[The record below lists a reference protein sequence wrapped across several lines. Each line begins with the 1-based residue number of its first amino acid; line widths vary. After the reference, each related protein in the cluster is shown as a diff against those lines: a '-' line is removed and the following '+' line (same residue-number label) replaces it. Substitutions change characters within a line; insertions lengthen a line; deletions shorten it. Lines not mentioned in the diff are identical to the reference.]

1 VASTS
6 DPYPL
11 SALVRN
17 AFLLRFCT
25 AIVLHVFF
33 EETLFAPDQET
44 YHFFSAWLARYW
56 SGESLVYPGRL
67 LIGEP
72 KGYYYIVASLY
83 YVFGEFALLP
93 KLLNAGVGA
102 LTVRLAHDIANR
114 ITGNEAMA
122 LRTAKYVCYFPSL
135 VLWSALN
142 IRDCWVVLC
151 IVLITREVLLLQE
164 RFRPLALLRVVA
176 AIFLM
181 TQFRDYLLFAVTLPM
196 ILAFVVRNQRHLLR
210 NAVVGMILATVV
222 ISADQAAGM
231 NRKLRTPDFEQLNSM
246 RRWSSTAAASGF
258 AQDADISTPGKAL
271 AFLPVGLAYFLLAPF
286 PWTIVNF
293 RQGIT
298 LPEMLF
304 FYSLLPPMFTG
315 IRVLLRERLSQSLM
329 VLLITAGLTLG
340 YAIGQG
346 NVGTIYRHR
355 AQVLAFYLMFAAV
368 GVEARKARRSPAP
381 LPQGIREA
389 RVVS

>member
-1 VASTS
+1 MASTS
-6 DPYPL
+6 ALSPL

-17 AFLLRFCT
+17 AFLLRFAT
-25 AIVLHVFF
+25 AVVLHVFF
-33 EETLFAPDQET
+33 SETLFAPDQET
-44 YHFFSAWLARYW
+44 YHYFSAWLSRYW
-56 SGESLVYPGRL
+56 AGETLIYPGRL
-67 LIGEP
+67 LAAEP
-72 KGYYYIVASLY
+72 RGYYYIVASLY

-102 LTVRLAHDIANR
+102 LTVRLVHDIAIR
-114 ITGNEAMA
+114 ITGNDAMA

-151 IVLITREVLLLQE
+151 IVLISREVLLLQE

-246 RRWSSTAAASGF
+246 RRWSSTAAGSGF

-286 PWTIVNF
+286 PWTIANV

-315 IRVLLRERLSQSLM
+315 IRTLLRERLGQSLM
-329 VLLITAGLTLG
+329 VLLITAGLTFG

-355 AQVLAFYLMFAAV
+355 SQVLSFYLMFAAV
-368 GVEARKARRSPAP
+368 GVEVRRARRSPAP
-381 LPQGIREA
+381 LPQGIQAA